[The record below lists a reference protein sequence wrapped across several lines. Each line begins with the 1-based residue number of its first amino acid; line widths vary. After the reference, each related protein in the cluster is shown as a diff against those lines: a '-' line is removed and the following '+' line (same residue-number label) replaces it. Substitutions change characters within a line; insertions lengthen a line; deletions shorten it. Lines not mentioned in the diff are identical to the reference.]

1 MTAKTGGEELAEYKL
16 TRREIA
22 KILGKSTNAIR
33 MSQRQG
39 NKLGLEYREGPNGY
53 LFKFPKDQ
61 ETNTVNTM
69 SANQVVNHGPD
80 NLETPGVTHKAYTGR
95 SNNYTQSKP
104 KVLNRGATH
113 KGEGNYSNLQFKM
126 ANEAKIMASI
136 NKKFKSDE
144 HKKVFMEMT
153 DAAFEKSYELSKRV
167 EEKKHDEVAKKS
179 FNDSG
184 HGLGHQIDPKYGGML
199 NATGLQ
205 NVEDKHHSR
214 LRKQKDNDEDIK
226 YVEKYKDVMQLDGSF
241 KRQLVKTNTMDF
253 AAPALGNS
261 SSSFFVGR
269 AVYDDFTTDY
279 DVGRNEIGAEFS
291 QYELDRYS
299 KPEPRTQFKSKVEE
313 DIYRAKKHLL
323 KKNGHWD

>member
-16 TRREIA
+16 TRGEIA

-33 MSQRQG
+33 MSMRQG
-39 NKLGLEYREGPNGY
+39 NKLGLEYRQGPNGY

-61 ETNTVNTM
+61 ETNMVIAM
-69 SANQVVNHGPD
+69 SDNQGSNQGSD
-80 NLETPGVTHKAYTGR
+80 NLGTPGVTHKAYTGR

-113 KGEGNYSNLQFKM
+113 KGEGKYTNLAFKM

-136 NKKFKSDE
+136 NKKFKSEE
-144 HKKVFMEMT
+144 HKKAFMEMT
-153 DAAFEKSYELSKRV
+153 DAAFEKSYEHSKRV

-184 HGLGHQIDPKYGGML
+184 HGLGPQIDPKYGGML

-214 LRKQKDNDEDIK
+214 LRKQKDNAEDIR

-241 KRQLVKTNTMDF
+241 KRQLVKTNTIDF
-253 AAPALGNS
+253 AAPALGNNS
-261 SSSFFVGR
+261 SSYFIGR

-279 DVGRNEIGAEFS
+279 DVGRENVGAEFS

-299 KPEPRTQFKSKVEE
+299 KPKERTQFDSKVEE
-313 DIYRAKKHLL
+313 DIYRAKKFLL